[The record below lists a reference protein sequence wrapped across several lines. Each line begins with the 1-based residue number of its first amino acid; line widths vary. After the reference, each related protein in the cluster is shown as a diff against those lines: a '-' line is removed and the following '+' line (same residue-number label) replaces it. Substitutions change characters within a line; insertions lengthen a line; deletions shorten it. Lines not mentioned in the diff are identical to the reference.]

1 LVARNAIRRRRASSF
16 SSASWAILSQSVC
29 WRCDSARCVSVR
41 LASSANSPHSAA
53 LVRNSEPGIG
63 GFCSTNHGESEQNRS
78 SLPHPVPSGLILV
91 CADYSAC
98 LWINQMHSAAN
109 QTGHSQCLI
118 SGAAVLSSPALDVL
132 TGGGAS
138 VKERGHRSDHRRCP
152 LSANSRHPLSIT
164 RLLGR
169 PGGEPTEGW
178 QY

>member
-1 LVARNAIRRRRASSF
+1 LAARNAIRRRRASSF

-138 VKERGHRSDHRRCP
+138 VKGTRTSIRPSP
-152 LSANSRHPLSIT
+152 MSAKC
-164 RLLGR
+164 
-169 PGGEPTEGW
+169 
-178 QY
+178 Q